1 MVYLTRKG
9 ISRGGKDSWIEVHN
23 SDLNIAA
30 NVPVEMG
37 GTKTGGT
44 NPEELFLA
52 GAIGCLTRS
61 FEFLA
66 RQKGLKY
73 NSVSVAGEVSLEDDE
88 LKGGFEFSLFINFV
102 IDGMDDELKKEM
114 VEQTVAFCPFSKAIK
129 GNVSVDYIIE

>member
-1 MVYLTRKG
+1 MIYLTRKG
-9 ISRGGKDSWIEVHN
+9 ISKGGKDSWIAIEN
-23 SDLNIAA
+23 SDLNMAA

-66 RQKGLKY
+66 KQKKLKY
-73 NSVSVAGEVSLEDDE
+73 NSISIEGKVSLEDDE
-88 LKGGFEFSLFINFV
+88 LNGGFEFTLVINF
-102 IDGMDDELKKEM
+102 IIEGMNEELKEQMVKE
-114 VEQTVAFCPFSKAIK
+114 TIAFCPFSKAIK
-129 GNVSVDYIIE
+129 GNVFVDYNIV